1 MKNARNNYT
10 PTFTAN
16 EANLGIE
23 SGNNNIKLV
32 DESNG
37 GEAFKNIQKLINR
50 FEQIK
55 NKDKSK
61 QF

>member
-1 MKNARNNYT
+1 VDSNGKNQLPLYSKNVSPMKNARNNYT

-37 GEAFKNIQKLINR
+37 GEAFKNI
-50 FEQIK
+50 
-55 NKDKSK
+55 
-61 QF
+61 